1 MAKSSF
7 ISPVRWADG
16 LRRLRA
22 RSVLPTS
29 LGSRDIQKLGADLE
43 RWATVSAKIED
54 ARALQ
59 TINQV
64 VGKIVGGVGPED
76 VAARAAGERALQ
88 LSIPEARRMLRETF
102 QALGVEAKDPDHVGT
117 LQDPQSDARLNLI
130 LRTQEELA
138 HGYGTYIAT
147 QDEDLLDLW
156 PCWELVRVSP
166 SRIERGY
173 RAGAA
178 GSIQRVPGDSWP
190 ERFVRAGGEL
200 YAGRMI
206 AQKNSI
212 VWERLGDPDLF
223 DDALGNPYPPFAF
236 NSNMDVRD
244 VERAEAESLGVI
256 APSAPAPKPRMRSV
270 NEDLNAS
277 VKNFEPALRSALEAD
292 PTLIMDGDVL
302 RLRD

>member
-1 MAKSSF
+1 MKSF
-7 ISPVRWADG
+7 TAPVRWADG
-16 LRRLRA
+16 LRRLSA
-22 RSVLPTS
+22 RTELPTS
-29 LGSRDIQKLGADLE
+29 LGSRDLQKLSADLK
-43 RWATVSAKIED
+43 RWSTFSAKVED

-59 TINQV
+59 MINHV
-64 VGKIVGGVGPED
+64 VGKIIGGVGPED
-76 VAARAAGERALQ
+76 EAARAAGERALQ
-88 LSIPEARRMLRETF
+88 LSIPEARRMLKETF
-102 QALGVEAKDPDHVGT
+102 QALGVEATDPDHVGT
-117 LQDPQSDARLNLI
+117 LQDPQSDPRLNLI

-166 SRIERGY
+166 SRIQRGY
-173 RAGAA
+173 RAGVG

-200 YAGRMI
+200 YQGRMI
-206 AQKNSI
+206 AVKDSI

-244 VERAEAESLGVI
+244 VDREEAEQLGVI
-256 APSAPAPKPRMRSV
+256 KKAAPAPKPRMRSV
-270 NEDLNAS
+270 NEDLHAS
-277 VKNFEPALRSALEAD
+277 AQNFEPALRSALEAD

-302 RLRD
+302 RLRN

>member
-1 MAKSSF
+1 MNSF
-7 ISPVRWADG
+7 TSPVRWADG
-16 LRRLRA
+16 LRRLGA
-22 RSVLPTS
+22 RSALPTS
-29 LGSRDIQKLGADLE
+29 MGSRDLQRLGSDLK
-43 RWATVSAKIED
+43 RWATFSAKIED

-76 VAARAAGERALQ
+76 VAAREAGERAKQ

-102 QALGVEAKDPDHVGT
+102 QSLGVEATDPDHVGT

-138 HGYGTYIAT
+138 HGYGTYMAT

-173 RAGAA
+173 RSGVG

-200 YAGRMI
+200 YGSRMI
-206 AQKNSI
+206 ALKNSNI
-212 VWERLGDPDLF
+212 WERLGDPDLF

-244 VERAEAESLGVI
+244 VERDEAERLGVI
-256 APSAPAPKPRMRSV
+256 APRAPAPRPRTRSI

-277 VKNFEPALRSALEAD
+277 VRNFEPALRSALEAD
-292 PTLIMDGDVL
+292 PTLMMDGDVL
-302 RLRD
+302 RLRE